1 MAFASLVFVL
11 VQVCHGR
18 SHRRQSHRSQVDRM
32 NLGWQSHHG
41 VNCIQILAYFYARSC
56 ILLVHY
62 LPELDFMYASDDIW
76 QLFDLVLVE

>member
-1 MAFASLVFVL
+1 
-11 VQVCHGR
+11 
-18 SHRRQSHRSQVDRM
+18 M
-32 NLGWQSHHG
+32 NLGWQSQHG
-41 VNCIQILAYFYARSC
+41 VNCIQILAHFYARSC